1 MGITGSRSSSCRF
14 VQPPDIVDDTTYI
27 HPLRVL
33 LVEDDED
40 DYILTRSLF
49 SEIKGRAF
57 DLVWMKNY
65 KDGLEAVLSG
75 HHDICLVDFR
85 LGASNGIELLSE
97 AEANGNQAPI
107 ILLTGQGEHEIDVQ
121 AMRAGAADYL
131 VKGRLDAAL
140 LERSIRYALER
151 KRAAATAASEQA
163 RLAAFGADVGL
174 ALTRRDSLETIL
186 QGCATAMVRYL
197 NASLGRIWIFD
208 KADQT
213 LRLQASAGNTRDLG
227 PLPLQKPK
235 AHIDL
240 DQIRRG
246 RPILINPALGDMRL
260 PDQAWV
266 RQEGIVSFAAYPLLL
281 EERLVGMM
289 SVFARHSLDAAI
301 LQEMSS
307 VANGI
312 ALCIDRKRSAEA
324 LDASEVKYRTV
335 VENIKE
341 VIFQTNEAGE
351 WIFLNPAWTEITG
364 YSVPASIG
372 RRFSEFIHEEDR
384 ARHSELLQ
392 EVIEL
397 KVSYCR
403 DEARY
408 RAKDGSFRWVEVYAQ
423 PTFDGDGAILGASG
437 TLSDIT
443 ERRRAEQEIKKLAAF
458 PRFNPDPVLEFAAD
472 GRLTYLNDAARNMTK
487 TLGVEEPEAMLPKN
501 AAEAARQCLKA
512 SKSKVNLET
521 TVNGR
526 TLSWTFLP
534 ILASNVVHCYGTD
547 ITDRIHLE
555 VQLRHSQKME
565 SVGQLAAGV
574 AHDFNNI
581 LTIIQG
587 HSDLLMQRCPEDDT
601 VTESVEEIDAAA
613 KRAATLT
620 RQLLTFSRKQVM
632 QSRTLDLNQII
643 GNMTTMLGRLL
654 REDVTM
660 ESIQSE
666 HLACLEADPGMI
678 EQIVMNLAVNARD
691 AMPKGGRLTIQ
702 TSNVT
707 VDDTYMEHHADARPG
722 TFVCLS
728 VTDTG
733 SGIDQATLNRI
744 FEPFFTTK
752 DVGKGTGLG
761 LATVYGIV
769 KQHQGWIEVQSEV
782 NKGTTFKIFLPATEK
797 KIESPGEKSVATKNN
812 KGNQETILLVEDEPV
827 LRELARTVLQ
837 SYNYKVLEASHGVE
851 ALQVFEEHQGTV
863 DLLLTDMVMPEGM
876 TGREL
881 AEKLRTAKP
890 ELKIIYTSGY
900 SADVMGPDLESM
912 NAMFLQKPYPP
923 PQLAQIVRDCLDY
936 VNKAA

>member
-1 MGITGSRSSSCRF
+1 
-14 VQPPDIVDDTTYI
+14 VDDTTYI

-33 LVEDDED
+33 LIEDDED

-49 SEIKGRAF
+49 SEIKGRTF
-57 DLVWMKNY
+57 DLTWMKNY
-65 KDGLEAVLSG
+65 KEGLHAVLSG

-85 LGASNGIELLSE
+85 LGGRNGIELLAE
-97 AEANGNQAPI
+97 AEENGNQAPI
-107 ILLTGQGEHEIDVQ
+107 ILLTGQGEHEVDVQ

-197 NASLGRIWIFD
+197 NACLARIWIFE
-208 KADQT
+208 KEEQA
-213 LRLQASAGNTRDLG
+213 LRLQASAGNTRDMG
-227 PLPLQKPK
+227 PLPLQEPK
-235 AHIDL
+235 ARIDL

-246 RPILINPALGDMRL
+246 RPILITPVVGDLRL
-260 PDQAWV
+260 PDQSWV
-266 RQEGIVSFAAYPLLL
+266 RHEGIVSFAAYPLLL

-289 SVFARHSLDAAI
+289 SMFARHTVDSAI

-364 YSVPASIG
+364 YSVPSSIG
-372 RRFSEFIHEEDR
+372 RRFSDFIHEEDR
-384 ARHSELLQ
+384 HRHAELLQ

-423 PTFDGDGAILGASG
+423 PTFDGDGSILGASG
-437 TLSDIT
+437 TISDIT
-443 ERRRAEQEIKKLAAF
+443 ERRRAEQEIQKLAAF
-458 PRFNPDPVLEFAAD
+458 PRFNPDPVLEFDTD
-472 GRLTYLNDAARNMTK
+472 GKLTYLNDAAREMTVK
-487 TLGVEEPEAMLPKN
+487 LSVKEPEAMLPNDASK
-501 AAEAARQCLKA
+501 AARQCLKA
-512 SKSKVNLET
+512 GKSKVNLET

-534 ILASNVVHCYGTD
+534 ILASNVVHCYGSD
-547 ITDRIHLE
+547 ITDRINLE

-587 HSDLLMQRCPEDDT
+587 HSDLLLQHCPQDHG
-601 VTESVEEIDAAA
+601 VIESVEEIDDAA

-632 QSRTLDLNQII
+632 QSRIIDLNQII
-643 GNMTTMLGRLL
+643 GNMTKMLGRLL

-660 ESIQSE
+660 ESRPAGD
-666 HLACLEADPGMI
+666 LACLEADPGML
-678 EQIVMNLAVNARD
+678 EQIIMNLAVNGRD
-691 AMPKGGRLTIQ
+691 AMPKGGRLIIE
-702 TSNVT
+702 TSNAE
-707 VDDTYMEHHADARPG
+707 VDEAYLEHHADARIG
-722 TFVCLS
+722 RFVCLAVS
-728 VTDTG
+728 DNG
-733 SGIDQATLNRI
+733 SGMDQETLNRI

-752 DVGKGTGLG
+752 EVGKGTGLG

-769 KQHQGWIEVQSEV
+769 KQHQGWIEVRSELG
-782 NKGTTFKIFLPATEK
+782 KGTTFKIFLPASKRKLEPAS
-797 KIESPGEKSVATKNN
+797 ERSVSPTHFRGH
-812 KGNQETILLVEDEPV
+812 QETILLVEDEPV

-837 SYNYKVLEASHGVE
+837 SYNYKVLEASHGLEAVE
-851 ALQVFEEHQGTV
+851 IFETQNGAV

-881 AEKLRTAKP
+881 AEKLRAAKP

-912 NAMFLQKPYPP
+912 DAMFLQKPYPP
-923 PQLAQIVRDCLDY
+923 PQLAQTVRSCLDH
-936 VNKAA
+936 VGKAA